1 MLKFGDGG
9 SGGCWPDGEGAWPDG
24 EALDGGT
31 VL

>member
-9 SGGCWPDGEGAWPDG
+9 LAGCWPDGDGAWPDG